1 MYDLDVHAWIEV
13 RAQAEKRYLRIAFL
27 WMRHVWEWGKMPW
40 AS

>member
-13 RAQAEKRYLRIAFL
+13 RAQAEKRYLRIEF
-27 WMRHVWEWGKMPW
+27 VCGGKMPW